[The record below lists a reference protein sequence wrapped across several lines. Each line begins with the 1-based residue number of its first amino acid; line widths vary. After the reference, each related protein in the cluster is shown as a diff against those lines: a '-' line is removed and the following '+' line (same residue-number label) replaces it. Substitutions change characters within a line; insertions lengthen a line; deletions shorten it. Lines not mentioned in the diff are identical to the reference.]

1 MSSALLYITTTAWH
15 LDNDFLNLSI
25 ILAMMRISRDDQ
37 QAFEM
42 RGGLPLG
49 TGLDRGRGVGGGI
62 QPGEH

>member
-1 MSSALLYITTTAWH
+1 M
-15 LDNDFLNLSI
+15 I
-25 ILAMMRISRDDQ
+25 ILATMEISRDEP

-62 QPGEH
+62 PPGEH